1 MSKRSKLE
9 RFEDVRLNP
18 YVLEMGKPL
27 FEEIK
32 GKWHETYFKNKKPI
46 VLELG
51 CGRGEYTVGL
61 AEKFPDYNFIGID
74 IKGNRLWVGAEQAKA
89 AQMPN
94 VAFLRTQI
102 LLLEKFFEKGEVEEI
117 WVTFPDPRLKDSDEK
132 RRLISP
138 RFLDIYRK
146 VIKPEGLVHLKTD
159 CKPLYDYA
167 LDLVLG
173 QDLGVLSATDDLY
186 NSEWVSDHF
195 GLKTTYEKKYLE
207 QGIKINYLRFK
218 LK

>member
-61 AEKFPDYNFIGID
+61 AEKS
-74 IKGNRLWVGAEQAKA
+74 L
-89 AQMPN
+89 
-94 VAFLRTQI
+94 
-102 LLLEKFFEKGEVEEI
+102 
-117 WVTFPDPRLKDSDEK
+117 
-132 RRLISP
+132 
-138 RFLDIYRK
+138 
-146 VIKPEGLVHLKTD
+146 
-159 CKPLYDYA
+159 
-167 LDLVLG
+167 
-173 QDLGVLSATDDLY
+173 
-186 NSEWVSDHF
+186 
-195 GLKTTYEKKYLE
+195 
-207 QGIKINYLRFK
+207 
-218 LK
+218 